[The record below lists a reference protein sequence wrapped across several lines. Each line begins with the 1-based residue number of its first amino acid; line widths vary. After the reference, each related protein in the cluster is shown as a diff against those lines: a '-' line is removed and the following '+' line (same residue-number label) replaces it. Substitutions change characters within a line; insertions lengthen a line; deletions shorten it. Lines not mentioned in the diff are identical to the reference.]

1 MNCFQKPFGGDIK
14 GFGDEIRVR
23 QRRFF
28 SAGDLDGGDAEVF
41 GELDVNF
48 AVTEHGGSFQI
59 DVEIFAGGFQH
70 ACFRLTAVTVRVRGV
85 GAEVDGGELKTF
97 CGKEF
102 LETVVDGGEV
112 VFREIATADAG
123 LVRDEND
130 AVACVAKSLQAID
143 GAFGEFHSGWI
154 REVFL
159 VDDERVVAID
169 ENVVFVIHN

>member
-1 MNCFQKPFGGDIK
+1 MVLFQKPCYGFIES
-14 GFGDEIRVR
+14 FGDEIRVGEWG
-23 QRRFF
+23 FF
-28 SAGDLDGGDAEVF
+28 AACDLDGGDAEVF

-70 ACFRLTAVTVRVRGV
+70 ACFRFAAVTVCV
-85 GAEVDGGELKTF
+85 GSVWAIVDGSEFKAF

-102 LETVVDGGEV
+102 LEAVVDGGEV
-112 VFREIATADAG
+112 VFCEITTADAG

-143 GAFGEFHSGWI
+143 SAFGEFHSGWI

-159 VDDERVVAID
+159 VDDERVVTIN
-169 ENVVFVIHN
+169 ENIVF